1 MTSGATLTPPGRVG
15 VVGAGAFGRFCI
27 DAYSRTPDIHVVAAA
42 DPQIEALQLIRLP
55 DVRLETD
62 WHALVASP
70 DIEVVHVATPPF
82 LRAEIV
88 AYAVSQGKSVFC
100 EKPLALS
107 LQEADSMINV
117 AHMAGVALGVD
128 YVMRY
133 HPAYALLVALA
144 ESHLLGDLRTISFQN
159 FAQHVPPEHWFWDV
173 RRSGGILVEHGVHFF
188 DAYSRIAGSPR
199 SVRAVRPRA
208 ESIDVAVEYEN
219 DVFGRFYHEFA
230 FPSSV
235 ERTTG
240 TAFFS
245 EGFVEI
251 EGWIP
256 TRLTGAAL
264 VEPDVVQRIAADLN
278 LDLVLERDKATR
290 FSIAFGDR
298 NRGYADLI
306 VAGMHDVLNAHRD
319 RNYRMQV
326 SAQDARNSLALAIAG
341 QQGAASGEGVTL
353 G

>member
-1 MTSGATLTPPGRVG
+1 M
-15 VVGAGAFGRFCI
+15 
-27 DAYSRTPDIHVVAAA
+27 VAAA
-42 DPQIEALQLIRLP
+42 DPQIDALELIRSP
-55 DVRLETD
+55 GVRHETD
-62 WHALVASP
+62 WHTLVADP
-70 DIEVVHVATPPF
+70 DVEVVHVATPPH
-82 LRAEIV
+82 LRGEIV
-88 AYAVSQGKSVFC
+88 AHMVSQGKSVFC

-107 LQEADSMINV
+107 LQEADGMIST
-117 AHMAGVALGVD
+117 ARAAGVALGVD
-128 YVMRY
+128 YMMRY

-144 ESHLLGDLRTISFQN
+144 DSHLLGDLRTISFQN
-159 FAQHVPPEHWFWDV
+159 FAQHVPPGHWFWDV

-219 DVFGRFYHEFA
+219 GVFGRFYHEFA
-230 FPSSV
+230 FPSIV

-240 TAFFS
+240 TAFFD

-256 TRLTGAAL
+256 TRLTGSTL
-264 VEPDVVQRIAADLN
+264 VEADQIRKIAADLN
-278 LDLVLERDKATR
+278 LDLVLERDKVTR
-290 FSIAFGDR
+290 FSIEFGDR

-306 VAGMHDVLNAHRD
+306 VAGMHDMLHAHRD

-326 SAQDARNSLALAIAG
+326 SAEDARKSLAVAIAG
-341 QQGAASGEGVTL
+341 QQSAESGETVTP